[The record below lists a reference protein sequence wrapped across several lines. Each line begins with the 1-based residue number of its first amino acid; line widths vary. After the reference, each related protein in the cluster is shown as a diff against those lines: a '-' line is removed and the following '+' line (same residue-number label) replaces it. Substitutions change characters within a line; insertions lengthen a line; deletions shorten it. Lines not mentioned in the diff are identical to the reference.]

1 MPSGPEVRGKFHWKR
16 STELEFGDLE
26 EGEEYLS
33 RPGFH
38 EGNQG
43 LGAFQ
48 SAGPKPARAPRTG
61 AGCISSILQ
70 RNNVAQR
77 LRYVDPRLQVA
88 VGLIV
93 AATLPRIWAP
103 VITFIVYAIQARIRG
118 DDSLTTVKAFTALSI
133 ITLVTTPAEK
143 LLAVLL
149 QLAAAMGCF
158 QRIHEYITSDPVKDG
173 RLGHNKALMLN

>member
-48 SAGPKPARAPRTG
+48 SVDPKPARAPRTG
-61 AGCISSILQ
+61 AIVSRAFFKGIMWL
-70 RNNVAQR
+70 N
-77 LRYVDPRLQVA
+77 
-88 VGLIV
+88 GL
-93 AATLPRIWAP
+93 ATLPRIWAP

-118 DDSLTTVKAFTALSI
+118 DD
-133 ITLVTTPAEK
+133 
-143 LLAVLL
+143 
-149 QLAAAMGCF
+149 
-158 QRIHEYITSDPVKDG
+158 
-173 RLGHNKALMLN
+173 